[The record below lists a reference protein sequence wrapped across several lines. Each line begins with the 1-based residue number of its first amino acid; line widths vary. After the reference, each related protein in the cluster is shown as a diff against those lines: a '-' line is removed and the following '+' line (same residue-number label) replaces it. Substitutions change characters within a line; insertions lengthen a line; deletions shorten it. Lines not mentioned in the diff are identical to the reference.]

1 MDISTYEK
9 AYNRSIGRKQVLTEQ
24 NTSLTSSIES
34 LTKRLGYIEQA
45 QALIQKVAQE
55 TQEQLTFQIEDV
67 VNTALSTCFPDEYK
81 FHMNIEIK
89 RNNTEASLILTKNG
103 VDVNPMEAV
112 GGGVVDVVSMGLRI
126 ASWSLSNTNN
136 VLIIDE
142 GFKFLSRDLQPKM
155 ADILQEI
162 SEKLDVQFI
171 QVSHSPDIIEKSDRV
186 FTVALQDGISRIKE
200 GN

>member
-34 LTKRLGYIEQA
+34 STKRLGYIEQA

-103 VDVNPMEAV
+103 VDINPMEAV
-112 GGGVVDVVSMGLRI
+112 GGGVLDVVSMGLRI
-126 ASWSLSNTNN
+126 ASWSLSGYNN
-136 VLIIDE
+136 ILIIDE

-162 SEKLDVQFI
+162 SEKLEVQFI

-186 FTVALQDGISRIKE
+186 FTIALSDGVSRITE
-200 GN
+200 N